1 MVRKEKKCNKNKNLE
16 KMHWSAADPTFQEA
30 TDYVMHFL
38 MRQQQQQHIVSKS
51 PKMSLCEFWLLNETF
66 WSDFQTL
73 ILHWIWF
80 MLAMT
85 NCDGRRKI
93 LNVVLGMW
101 GECFIYFFLTFQ
113 WRPWRIM
120 WRLWNGCKTVGWWLL
135 LHLER
140 TMESSKPLIQF
151 CGWTTCKQTTLVF
164 TNALSLLTVDVK
176 FSHLENW
183 GWEVLLFTHVT
194 SLKITK
200 KSLVFQFGDFIGIFA
215 KYRLESLV
223 TFLRIN
229 SNKRQF
235 WVIFQDC
242 DTESIYCIFK
252 PIYFLSPFSSP
263 DILPTLSYSFID
275 QTVQPGPLVSLK
287 CSASGN
293 PTPRISW
300 TLDGY
305 NLPQKDR

>member
-1 MVRKEKKCNKNKNLE
+1 MRHFRWFSNTGECRSPFGQMPEGSLGALSSSTRAITASIKVICWVYMVSKEKKRNKNLE

-38 MRQQQQQHIVSKS
+38 MRQQQEHTVSKS
-51 PKMSLCEFWLLNETF
+51 PKMSLFEFSLLNETF
-66 WSDFQTL
+66 WRDFQTL

-164 TNALSLLTVDVK
+164 TNALSHLTVDVK

-183 GWEVLLFTHVT
+183 GWEVRISVILLILLF
-194 SLKITK
+194 L
-200 KSLVFQFGDFIGIFA
+200 LLQ
-215 KYRLESLV
+215 LL
-223 TFLRIN
+223 
-229 SNKRQF
+229 
-235 WVIFQDC
+235 
-242 DTESIYCIFK
+242 DT
-252 PIYFLSPFSSP
+252 
-263 DILPTLSYSFID
+263 
-275 QTVQPGPLVSLK
+275 
-287 CSASGN
+287 
-293 PTPRISW
+293 
-300 TLDGY
+300 
-305 NLPQKDR
+305 

>member
-1 MVRKEKKCNKNKNLE
+1 M
-16 KMHWSAADPTFQEA
+16 
-30 TDYVMHFL
+30 
-38 MRQQQQQHIVSKS
+38 
-51 PKMSLCEFWLLNETF
+51 
-66 WSDFQTL
+66 
-73 ILHWIWF
+73 
-80 MLAMT
+80 
-85 NCDGRRKI
+85 
-93 LNVVLGMW
+93 GMW

-113 WRPWRIM
+113 WSPWRIM
-120 WRLWNGCKTVGWWLL
+120 WRLWNGCKTVGWW

-183 GWEVLLFTHVT
+183 GWEVPLLLFPC
-194 SLKITK
+194 LIFQFEELLK
-200 KSLVFQFGDFIGIFA
+200 KSRQILSRNQNINKNSGADWSVRYLRGKTIIKKKIEIEIEKLDIF
-215 KYRLESLV
+215 S
-223 TFLRIN
+223 
-229 SNKRQF
+229 
-235 WVIFQDC
+235 C
-242 DTESIYCIFK
+242 
-252 PIYFLSPFSSP
+252 FS

-305 NLPQKDR
+305 DLPQKDRYFFIIVLGQDTISVKKAIMKATHKATNLTSGQ